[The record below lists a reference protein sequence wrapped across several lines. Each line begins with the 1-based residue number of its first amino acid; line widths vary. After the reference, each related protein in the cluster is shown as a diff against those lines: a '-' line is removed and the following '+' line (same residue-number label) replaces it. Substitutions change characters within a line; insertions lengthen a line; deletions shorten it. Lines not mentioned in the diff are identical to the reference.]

1 VRSVEGQL
9 SGGTLRIA
17 IVASRF
23 NDAITSRLL
32 DGALDCLRRHG
43 VSAERIAVVR
53 VPGAFEIPLA
63 AKVLAESGE
72 HDAIVCLGALI
83 RGATPHFDV
92 IVNQVTRGIAGIA
105 AEAKLAVGFG
115 VLTCDSIEQ
124 AIERSG
130 SKGGNR
136 GSDATMAAIE
146 MANLYGALAGDSKGE
161 APAVAYAAK
170 TRKK

>member
-1 VRSVEGQL
+1 MPHVHQGNWSAKGKRF
-9 SGGTLRIA
+9 A
-17 IVASRF
+17 ILASRWNEF
-23 NDAITSRLL
+23 ISDKLIE
-32 DGALDCLRRHG
+32 GALDALAKSG
-43 VSAERIAVVR
+43 AEDGAIEIFRC
-53 VPGAFEIPLA
+53 PGAFELPGLA
-63 AKVLAESGE
+63 RRLADSGKF
-72 HDAIVCLGALI
+72 DALVCLGVVI

-105 AEAKLAVGFG
+105 AEARLAIGFG

-146 MANLYGALAGDSKGE
+146 MANLYAALAGDSRAE
-161 APAVAYAAK
+161 APPVAK
-170 TRKK
+170 SRKK

>member
-1 VRSVEGQL
+1 MPHIHQGNWSAKGKRF
-9 SGGTLRIA
+9 A
-17 IVASRF
+17 ILAARWNEFIS
-23 NDAITSRLL
+23 DKLIE
-32 DGALDCLRRHG
+32 GALDALAKSG
-43 VSAERIAVVR
+43 AEDGAIEIFRC
-53 VPGAFEIPLA
+53 PGAFELPGLA
-63 AKVLAESGE
+63 RRLADSGKF
-72 HDAIVCLGALI
+72 DALVCLGVVI

-105 AEAKLAVGFG
+105 AEAKLAIGFG

-146 MANLYGALAGDSKGE
+146 MANLYAALAGDSRAE
-161 APAVAYAAK
+161 APPVAK
-170 TRKK
+170 SRKK

>member
-1 VRSVEGQL
+1 MPHIHQGIWSAKGKRF
-9 SGGTLRIA
+9 A
-17 IVASRF
+17 IIASRWNEF
-23 NDAITSRLL
+23 IADKLIE
-32 DGALDCLRRHG
+32 GALDALAKTG
-43 VSAERIAVVR
+43 AEDDAIEVFRC
-53 VPGAFEIPLA
+53 PGAFELTGLA
-63 AKVLAESGE
+63 RRVADSGKF
-72 HDAIVCLGALI
+72 DALVCLGVVI

-92 IVNQVTRGIAGIA
+92 IVNQVTRGIAGLA

-146 MANLYGALAGDSKGE
+146 MANLYAALAGDSKGE
-161 APAVAYAAK
+161 APAAAK
-170 TRKK
+170 TRRK